1 MILFFYSF
9 SPSDQPTFYSCLPS
23 ELSPLWST
31 VNLEISET
39 FPIAAANARV
49 FRKKGR
55 TRRHGQSDREEVSPI
70 IRNKSS
76 IRAGMTIAG
85 KG

>member
-9 SPSDQPTFYSCLPS
+9 SPSDWPTYYACVLTELP
-23 ELSPLWST
+23 PLWST
-31 VNLEISET
+31 VNLEISGT
-39 FPIAAANARV
+39 FPIEAGKRPD

-55 TRRHGQSDREEVSPI
+55 TRRHGQSDREEVSPVV
-70 IRNKSS
+70 RNKSC
-76 IRAGMTIAG
+76 IRAGMTIAH